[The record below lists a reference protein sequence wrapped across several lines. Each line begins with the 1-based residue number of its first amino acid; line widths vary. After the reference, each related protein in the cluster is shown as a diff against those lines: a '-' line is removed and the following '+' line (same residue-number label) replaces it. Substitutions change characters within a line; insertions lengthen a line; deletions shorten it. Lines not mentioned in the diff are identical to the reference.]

1 MDISN
6 VTVERRFRVPVRR
19 LMVTLLQILDE
30 WAFAELD
37 ARARAQGWEVRKPAP
52 LMRVYRNANLGLCR
66 HCAGEGFTG
75 RGLCHA
81 CLGSGRGRP

>member
-1 MDISN
+1 MELSN
-6 VTVERRFRVPVRR
+6 VTLSRRPRIPLRR
-19 LMVTLLQILDE
+19 LMVTLLRILDD
-30 WAFAELD
+30 WAFGELD

-66 HCAGEGFTG
+66 HCAGEGYTR
-75 RGLCHA
+75 RGICHK